1 MDNVATFQVFYGYY
15 LFIFMFSNI
24 FLEIYMIFGFGCSWN
39 CMLLRLNLLTHRA
52 KFPFWWKYSEPCH
65 CLQVFLSLFGG
76 IFLWLQRTIA
86 RTMTDSSLH
95 PYNDFVKKMYFSY
108 SCLCGKISNPQQ
120 SCKNSTW
127 MLIYSLAMFTRCCHF
142 ATFALPLHTHIL
154 FFEEPFED

>member
-1 MDNVATFQVFYGYY
+1 MVKITIRWLIPAMCVCLFFFLSKVRGSEFDNVATFQVFYGYY

-52 KFPFWWKYSEPCH
+52 KFPFWWKYSKPCH
-65 CLQVFLSLFGG
+65 CLLSIPKSVWG

-95 PYNDFVKKMYFSY
+95 PYNDFVCKKMYFSY
-108 SCLCGKISNPQQ
+108 SCLCGKFQ
-120 SCKNSTW
+120 
-127 MLIYSLAMFTRCCHF
+127 
-142 ATFALPLHTHIL
+142 THSRAAK
-154 FFEEPFED
+154 E